1 MIATYVRIPQL
12 DDVPY
17 PVTMEPNLVIEFT
30 LANFKRDAQPS
41 NKPDSDT
48 AGLLF
53 CLNSV
58 KQRDLVTVHEASD
71 GQEAHSPTVV
81 FHRDDHVHTVRK
93 VKLRRAN
100 CGRRCP

>member
-1 MIATYVRIPQL
+1 MTCHIRLPWNQTWSS
-12 DDVPY
+12 
-17 PVTMEPNLVIEFT
+17 NST

-41 NKPDSDT
+41 NKPDSDA

-58 KQRDLVTVHEASD
+58 KRGDLVAVHECSD

-93 VKLRRAN
+93 AEICSRKLVVEDARKD
-100 CGRRCP
+100 